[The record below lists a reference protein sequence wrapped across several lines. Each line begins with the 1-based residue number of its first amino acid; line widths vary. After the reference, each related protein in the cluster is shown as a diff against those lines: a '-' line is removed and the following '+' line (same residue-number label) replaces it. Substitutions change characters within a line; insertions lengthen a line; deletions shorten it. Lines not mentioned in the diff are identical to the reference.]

1 MHTYHPFCLC
11 PPPCLPTGGATGPTG
26 PTGPQGEPGPQGL
39 PGPAGA
45 AGPQGPAGAPGSTGP
60 AGERGPTGPA
70 GAAGSAGAT
79 GPTGPQGVPGAAGA
93 TGPAGEAGP
102 QGIPGPT
109 GPQGVPGRDG
119 PTGPTGATGP
129 QGSAGPGTDAFAS
142 FYSDVRTLPN
152 GSAIPLYPLLADL
165 TGAITPAADYQSL
178 QLQPGCYLATFD
190 VSAVLAAPGYLQV
203 TPSVGG
209 QAQVALG
216 VYFRTAAGNAS
227 AGGSRTFAFCLPS
240 GGVFSLTY
248 NSSTSSSS
256 VTTTVTL
263 QRLRQAGA

>member
-1 MHTYHPFCLC
+1 MHTYHPFCPC
-11 PPPCLPTGGATGPTG
+11 PPPCPPPGGATGPTG

-45 AGPQGPAGAPGSTGP
+45 AGPQGPAGVPGSTGP

-79 GPTGPQGVPGAAGA
+79 GPTGPQGVPG
-93 TGPAGEAGP
+93 
-102 QGIPGPT
+102 
-109 GPQGVPGRDG
+109 RDG

-129 QGSAGPGTDAFAS
+129 AGPGTDAFAS

-152 GSAIPLYPLLADL
+152 GSAIPLYPLLADP

-240 GGVFSLTY
+240 GGAFSLTY
-248 NSSTSSSS
+248 NSSASSSS

>member
-1 MHTYHPFCLC
+1 MLQHVEKQQLHV
-11 PPPCLPTGGATGPTG
+11 
-26 PTGPQGEPGPQGL
+26 PGDDEV
-39 PGPAGA
+39 PAGHPGGGTA
-45 AGPQGPAGAPGSTGP
+45 DAHQGP
-60 AGERGPTGPA
+60 
-70 GAAGSAGAT
+70 
-79 GPTGPQGVPGAAGA
+79 
-93 TGPAGEAGP
+93 
-102 QGIPGPT
+102 
-109 GPQGVPGRDG
+109 
-119 PTGPTGATGP
+119 
-129 QGSAGPGTDAFAS
+129 AGPGTDAFAS

-152 GSAIPLYPLLADL
+152 GSAIPLYPLLADP

-240 GGVFSLTY
+240 GGAFSLTY
-248 NSSTSSSS
+248 NSSASSSS

>member
-79 GPTGPQGVPGAAGA
+79 GPTGPQGVPG
-93 TGPAGEAGP
+93 
-102 QGIPGPT
+102 
-109 GPQGVPGRDG
+109 RDG

-129 QGSAGPGTDAFAS
+129 QGPAGPGTDAFAS

-152 GSAIPLYPLLADL
+152 GSAIPLYPLLADP

-240 GGVFSLTY
+240 GGAFSLTY
-248 NSSTSSSS
+248 NSSASSSS

>member
-1 MHTYHPFCLC
+1 MHTYHPFCPC
-11 PPPCLPTGGATGPTG
+11 PPPCPPPGGATG

-45 AGPQGPAGAPGSTGP
+45 TGPQGPAGAPGSTGP

-79 GPTGPQGVPGAAGA
+79 GPTGPQG
-93 TGPAGEAGP
+93 
-102 QGIPGPT
+102 IPGPT

-129 QGSAGPGTDAFAS
+129 QGPAGPGTDAFAS

-152 GSAIPLYPLLADL
+152 GSAIPLYPLLADP
-165 TGAITPAADYQSL
+165 TGAIIPAADYQSL

-240 GGVFSLTY
+240 GGAFSLTY
-248 NSSTSSSS
+248 NSSASSSS
-256 VTTTVTL
+256 VTTTGTR

>member
-1 MHTYHPFCLC
+1 MHTYHSFCSC
-11 PPPCLPTGGATGPTG
+11 PPPCPPTGGAIGPTG

-79 GPTGPQGVPGAAGA
+79 GPTGPQGVPG
-93 TGPAGEAGP
+93 
-102 QGIPGPT
+102 
-109 GPQGVPGRDG
+109 RDG

-129 QGSAGPGTDAFAS
+129 QGPAGPGTDAFAS

-152 GSAIPLYPLLADL
+152 GSAIPLYPLLADP

-240 GGVFSLTY
+240 GGAFSLTY
-248 NSSTSSSS
+248 NSSASSSS

>member
-1 MHTYHPFCLC
+1 MHTYHPFCPCPPSC
-11 PPPCLPTGGATGPTG
+11 PPPGGATGPTG

-79 GPTGPQGVPGAAGA
+79 GPTGPQGVPG
-93 TGPAGEAGP
+93 
-102 QGIPGPT
+102 
-109 GPQGVPGRDG
+109 RDG

-129 QGSAGPGTDAFAS
+129 QGPAGPGTDAFAS

-152 GSAIPLYPLLADL
+152 GSAIPLYPLLADP

-240 GGVFSLTY
+240 GGAFSLTY
-248 NSSTSSSS
+248 NSSASSSS

>member
-1 MHTYHPFCLC
+1 MHTYHPFCPC
-11 PPPCLPTGGATGPTG
+11 PPPCPPPGGATGPTG

-79 GPTGPQGVPGAAGA
+79 GPTGPQGVPG
-93 TGPAGEAGP
+93 
-102 QGIPGPT
+102 
-109 GPQGVPGRDG
+109 RDG

-129 QGSAGPGTDAFAS
+129 QGPAGPGTDAFAS

-152 GSAIPLYPLLADL
+152 GSAIPLYPLLADP

-240 GGVFSLTY
+240 GGAFSLTY
-248 NSSTSSSS
+248 NSSAFSSS

>member
-1 MHTYHPFCLC
+1 MHTYHPFCPC
-11 PPPCLPTGGATGPTG
+11 PPPCPPPGGATGPTG

-45 AGPQGPAGAPGSTGP
+45 AGPQGPAGVPGSTGP

-79 GPTGPQGVPGAAGA
+79 GPTGPQGVPG
-93 TGPAGEAGP
+93 
-102 QGIPGPT
+102 
-109 GPQGVPGRDG
+109 RDG

-129 QGSAGPGTDAFAS
+129 QGPAGPGTDAFAS

-152 GSAIPLYPLLADL
+152 GSAIPLYPLLADP

-240 GGVFSLTY
+240 GGAFSLTY
-248 NSSTSSSS
+248 NSSASSSS

>member
-1 MHTYHPFCLC
+1 M
-11 PPPCLPTGGATGPTG
+11 
-26 PTGPQGEPGPQGL
+26 
-39 PGPAGA
+39 
-45 AGPQGPAGAPGSTGP
+45 GPQGP
-60 AGERGPTGPA
+60 
-70 GAAGSAGAT
+70 
-79 GPTGPQGVPGAAGA
+79 
-93 TGPAGEAGP
+93 
-102 QGIPGPT
+102 
-109 GPQGVPGRDG
+109 
-119 PTGPTGATGP
+119 
-129 QGSAGPGTDAFAS
+129 AGPGTDAFAS

-152 GSAIPLYPLLADL
+152 GSAIPLYPLLADP
-165 TGAITPAADYQSL
+165 TGAIIPAADYQSL

-216 VYFRTAAGNAS
+216 VYFRTAAGNTS

-240 GGVFSLTY
+240 GGAFSLTY
-248 NSSTSSSS
+248 NSSASSSS

>member
-79 GPTGPQGVPGAAGA
+79 GPTGPQGVPG
-93 TGPAGEAGP
+93 
-102 QGIPGPT
+102 
-109 GPQGVPGRDG
+109 RDG

-129 QGSAGPGTDAFAS
+129 QGPAGPGTDAFAS

-152 GSAIPLYPLLADL
+152 GSAIPLYPLLADP

-240 GGVFSLTY
+240 GGAFSLTY

>member
-1 MHTYHPFCLC
+1 MHTYHPFCPC
-11 PPPCLPTGGATGPTG
+11 PPPCPPPGGATGPTG

-79 GPTGPQGVPGAAGA
+79 GPTGPQGVPG
-93 TGPAGEAGP
+93 
-102 QGIPGPT
+102 
-109 GPQGVPGRDG
+109 RDG

-129 QGSAGPGTDAFAS
+129 QGPAGPGTDAFAS

-152 GSAIPLYPLLADL
+152 GSAIPLYPLLADP

-216 VYFRTAAGNAS
+216 IYFRTAAGNAS

-240 GGVFSLTY
+240 GGAFSLTY
-248 NSSTSSSS
+248 NSSASSSS

>member
-1 MHTYHPFCLC
+1 MHTYHPFCPC
-11 PPPCLPTGGATGPTG
+11 PPPCPPPGGATGPTG

-45 AGPQGPAGAPGSTGP
+45 AGPQGPAGVPGSTGP

-129 QGSAGPGTDAFAS
+129 AGPGTDAFAS

-152 GSAIPLYPLLADL
+152 GSAIPLYPLLADP

-240 GGVFSLTY
+240 GGAFSLTY
-248 NSSTSSSS
+248 NSSASSSS

>member
-1 MHTYHPFCLC
+1 MHTYHPFCPC
-11 PPPCLPTGGATGPTG
+11 PPPCPPPGGATGPTG

-79 GPTGPQGVPGAAGA
+79 GPTGPQGVPG
-93 TGPAGEAGP
+93 
-102 QGIPGPT
+102 
-109 GPQGVPGRDG
+109 RDG

-152 GSAIPLYPLLADL
+152 GSAIPLYPLLADP

-240 GGVFSLTY
+240 GGAFSLTY

-256 VTTTVTL
+256 VTTTVTI

>member
-1 MHTYHPFCLC
+1 M
-11 PPPCLPTGGATGPTG
+11 
-26 PTGPQGEPGPQGL
+26 
-39 PGPAGA
+39 
-45 AGPQGPAGAPGSTGP
+45 GPQGP
-60 AGERGPTGPA
+60 
-70 GAAGSAGAT
+70 
-79 GPTGPQGVPGAAGA
+79 
-93 TGPAGEAGP
+93 
-102 QGIPGPT
+102 
-109 GPQGVPGRDG
+109 
-119 PTGPTGATGP
+119 
-129 QGSAGPGTDAFAS
+129 AGPGTDAFAS

-152 GSAIPLYPLLADL
+152 GSAIPLYPLLADP

-240 GGVFSLTY
+240 GGAFSLTY
-248 NSSTSSSS
+248 NSSASSSS

-263 QRLRQAGA
+263 QRLRQACA

>member
-1 MHTYHPFCLC
+1 MHTYHPFCPC
-11 PPPCLPTGGATGPTG
+11 PPPCPPPGGATGPTG

-45 AGPQGPAGAPGSTGP
+45 AGPQGPAGVPGSTGP

-79 GPTGPQGVPGAAGA
+79 GPTGPQGVPG
-93 TGPAGEAGP
+93 
-102 QGIPGPT
+102 
-109 GPQGVPGRDG
+109 RDG

-129 QGSAGPGTDAFAS
+129 AGPGTDAFAS

-152 GSAIPLYPLLADL
+152 GSAIPLYPLLADP

-240 GGVFSLTY
+240 GGAFSLTY

>member
-1 MHTYHPFCLC
+1 MHTYHPFCPC
-11 PPPCLPTGGATGPTG
+11 PPPCPPTGGATGPTG

-70 GAAGSAGAT
+70 GAAG
-79 GPTGPQGVPGAAGA
+79 
-93 TGPAGEAGP
+93 P

-129 QGSAGPGTDAFAS
+129 QGPAGPGTDAFAS

-152 GSAIPLYPLLADL
+152 GSAIPLYPLLADP

-240 GGVFSLTY
+240 GGAFSLTY

>member
-93 TGPAGEAGP
+93 TGPQGP
-102 QGIPGPT
+102 
-109 GPQGVPGRDG
+109 
-119 PTGPTGATGP
+119 
-129 QGSAGPGTDAFAS
+129 AGPGTDAFAS

-152 GSAIPLYPLLADL
+152 GSAIPLYPLLADP

-240 GGVFSLTY
+240 GGAFSLTY

>member
-1 MHTYHPFCLC
+1 MHTYHPFCPC
-11 PPPCLPTGGATGPTG
+11 PPPCPPPGGATGPTG

-79 GPTGPQGVPGAAGA
+79 GPTGPQGVPG
-93 TGPAGEAGP
+93 
-102 QGIPGPT
+102 
-109 GPQGVPGRDG
+109 RDG

-129 QGSAGPGTDAFAS
+129 QGPAGPGTDAFAS

-152 GSAIPLYPLLADL
+152 GSAIPLYPLLADP

-240 GGVFSLTY
+240 GGAFSLTY
-248 NSSTSSSS
+248 NSSASSSS